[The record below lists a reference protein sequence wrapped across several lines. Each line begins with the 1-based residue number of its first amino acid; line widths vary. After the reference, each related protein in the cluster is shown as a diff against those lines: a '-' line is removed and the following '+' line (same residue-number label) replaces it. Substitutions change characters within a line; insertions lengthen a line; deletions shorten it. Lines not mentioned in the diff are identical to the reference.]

1 MVRER
6 SCRWPLVFYHLETH
20 KTVTHP
26 SRLALSRQQLKFFV
40 VAELDENIDR
50 PLSIVFVVG
59 GDLNLS
65 GTTNS

>member
-6 SCRWPLVFYHLETH
+6 SCRWPLVFYHLEMH
-20 KTVTHP
+20 KTVTY
-26 SRLALSRQQLKFFV
+26 SSGLALSRQQLKFLV
-40 VAELDENIDR
+40 VTELDENIDR

-65 GTTNS
+65 GTANS